1 MSRYVLNILDLKY
14 TYMHIKLYMH
24 AICSLNLE
32 HLGCVWFKSDESE
45 VVPFQFFRTELL
57 HSVFGR

>member
-45 VVPFQFFRTELL
+45 VVPFQFF
-57 HSVFGR
+57 